1 MAIRDILL
9 LGNPKLYEKS
19 IPVQQEELPNLLPQI
34 ELMWNSIVD
43 IKKTM
48 VSEELLPHLKLD

>member
-43 IKKTM
+43 IK
-48 VSEELLPHLKLD
+48 